1 MKNIQLSGQAYDELL
16 DWVETDPK
24 LFEKSK
30 RFLKKL
36 VVTPLKEQENPS
48 LWNTQCVAGGRSGLI
63 PNIESFIKWW
73 MVSFGLIAYE
83 VITTTKMHPLSIF
96 MFLTKIGLLSNV
108 TIAQL
113 L

>member
-48 LWNTQCVAGGRSGLI
+48 L
-63 PNIESFIKWW
+63 
-73 MVSFGLIAYE
+73 
-83 VITTTKMHPLSIF
+83 
-96 MFLTKIGLLSNV
+96 
-108 TIAQL
+108 
-113 L
+113 